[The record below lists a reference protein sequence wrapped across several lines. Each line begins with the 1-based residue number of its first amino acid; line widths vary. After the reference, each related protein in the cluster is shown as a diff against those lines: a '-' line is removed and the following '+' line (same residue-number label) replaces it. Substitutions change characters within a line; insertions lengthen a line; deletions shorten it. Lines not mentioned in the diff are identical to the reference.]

1 MTDTAAPEGIITP
14 ALVRLDVSLGSD
26 KTQVIQAL
34 AAQVAEAGRTAQPD
48 QLAQDALAR
57 EATASTG
64 LPGGIAIPHCR
75 TAAVDVPTLA
85 FARLSPGTDFGA
97 KDGPADLAFLI
108 AAPAVGDATHLQVLT
123 QLARAL
129 VKKSFT
135 DRLRD
140 ARLPEDVVSIVNEV
154 VSLPPG
160 RPKPASGTPQPTQG
174 QTPAGVAASSSA
186 SAPNAGGST
195 PAPAPDAGATGGD
208 ASAAGSSAA
217 PAAEGVAAG
226 AGAGS
231 DQIIT
236 PALVRLDASLG
247 TDKTEVI
254 RALAAQVADAGR
266 TANPSQLV
274 EDALAREATSATGLP
289 GGIAIPHC
297 RTEAVD
303 VPTLAFARLSPA
315 TDFGAKDGP
324 ADLAFLIAAPA
335 GGGATHLK
343 VLTQLARALVKKDF
357 TDGLRQAQTPEDVVG
372 LVTGVVSLPAASGDA
387 PVATAASPA
396 ASPAASAPSGTSTGG
411 GATAVG
417 AATAGAI
424 GGAAASA
431 SNGSSSDTDTS
442 VVGGTAGS
450 PGGDPDRRRSLVAV
464 TACPTGIAHTYMA
477 AEALEAAAE
486 RAGVDIAVET
496 QGSAGATP
504 LPSET
509 IRNADA
515 AIFAVDVGVRD
526 RSRFAGKPLVA
537 SGVKRPMDD
546 ADAMIAEALRYADD
560 PSSSPKV
567 EGGGGGD
574 GDAVTTGGG
583 GSGESW
589 GARTRRVLMTG
600 VSYMIPFVA
609 AGGLLIALSFLF
621 GGYEIV
627 GPFGD
632 IVANNSIVDPP
643 DVQALGLEHAL
654 FGSGVMAYLGAL
666 MFVIGKT
673 AFAFFIPAL
682 AGYIAY
688 AIADRP
694 GIAPG
699 FVMGGL
705 AANVGLFADADGNQ
719 LPSTGFLG
727 AIVGGVL
734 AGLIAHWIAGWK
746 VPAWARGLMPV
757 LVIPLL
763 TSLIAGFLMLIVFG
777 KPITW
782 LMDKLNDGLTSM
794 SGSNAVVLGVILG
807 LMMAFDMG
815 GPLNKVAY
823 SFAAAGVGAAA
834 AASFDDP
841 RLKIMA
847 AVMLAGMVPPIALA
861 LATVLR
867 PQLFTQA
874 ERENGKAGW
883 LLGASFIT
891 EGAIPF
897 AAADP
902 LRVIPAI
909 MLGSAVTGGLS
920 QAFDVAVR
928 APHGGIFVIFAVSNI
943 LAYVGALI
951 AGVLVGAAAVIVLKS
966 LGKKDPDVEA
976 EAKADPALA
985 TV

>member
-1 MTDTAAPEGIITP
+1 MTETSGTEGMITP

-26 KTQVIQAL
+26 KTEVIRAL
-34 AAQVAEAGRTAQPD
+34 AALVAEAGRTRNPD
-48 QLAQDALAR
+48 QLAADALAR
-57 EATASTG
+57 ETTSATG

-75 TAAVDVPTLA
+75 TTAVDVPTLA

-108 AAPAVGDATHLQVLT
+108 AAPATGDATHLKVLT

-129 VKKSFT
+129 VKKGFK
-135 DRLRD
+135 DGLRSAGTAEQVVD
-140 ARLPEDVVSIVNEV
+140 MVTDVVGG
-154 VSLPPG
+154 PP
-160 RPKPASGTPQPTQG
+160 RST
-174 QTPAGVAASSSA
+174 
-186 SAPNAGGST
+186 T
-195 PAPAPDAGATGGD
+195 PAPRTAAASGPSTGG
-208 ASAAGSSAA
+208 ASAATSSAA
-217 PAAEGVAAG
+217 TSSAG
-226 AGAGS
+226 TSSTGTSSAGTSSAGTS
-231 DQIIT
+231 SAGTDQSMIT
-236 PALVRLDASLG
+236 PALVRLDVSLG
-247 TDKTEVI
+247 SDKHDVI
-254 RALAAQVADAGR
+254 RALAAQVAEAGR
-266 TANPSQLV
+266 TQDPDQLV
-274 EDALAREATSATGLP
+274 EDAFARESTSATGLP

-297 RTEAVD
+297 RTPAVD
-303 VPTLAFARLSPA
+303 VPTLAFARLSPP

-335 GGGATHLK
+335 GGDASHLK
-343 VLTQLARALVKKDF
+343 LLTQLARALVKKPF
-357 TDGLRQAQTPEDVVG
+357 TDGLRGAETPEEVAALVSEVVG
-372 LVTGVVSLPAASGDA
+372 DKTSAPPAA
-387 PVATAASPA
+387 VAKTAGAAEATSTAAA
-396 ASPAASAPSGTSTGG
+396 AGTAAPASAPSDP
-411 GATAVG
+411 AP
-417 AATAGAI
+417 AA
-424 GGAAASA
+424 
-431 SNGSSSDTDTS
+431 
-442 VVGGTAGS
+442 
-450 PGGDPDRRRSLVAV
+450 PGGKPSLVAV

-486 RAGVDIAVET
+486 RAGVELAVET
-496 QGSAGATP
+496 QGSAGSTP
-504 LPSET
+504 LAAET
-509 IRNADA
+509 IARAGA

-526 RSRFAGKPLVA
+526 KSRFAGKPLVS

-560 PSSSPKV
+560 PNAPRV
-567 EGGGGGD
+567 EGGAGGD
-574 GDAVTTGGG
+574 GAGDGRTTG

-627 GPFGD
+627 GPFAD
-632 IVANNSIVDPP
+632 IVQNNSLFDPP
-643 DVQALGLEHAL
+643 NVQALGLDHAL

-666 MFVIGKT
+666 MFVIGQT

-705 AANVGLFADADGNQ
+705 AANVGKFADADGAS
-719 LPSTGFLG
+719 LPATGFIG
-727 AIVGGVL
+727 AIIGGVL
-734 AGLIAHWIAGWK
+734 AGIIAHWIAGWS
-746 VPAWARGLMPV
+746 VPKWARGLMPV

-763 TSLIAGFLMLIVFG
+763 TSLIAGFLMLLVFG

-794 SGSNAVVLGVILG
+794 SGSNAVILGVILG

-823 SFAAAGVGAAA
+823 SFAATGVGAAA

-861 LATVLR
+861 LASVVR
-867 PQLFTQA
+867 PKLFTQA

-883 LLGASFIT
+883 LLGSSFIT

-920 QAFDVAVR
+920 EAFDIAVR
-928 APHGGIFVIFAVSNI
+928 APHGGIFVIFAVNNVLGYI
-943 LAYVGALI
+943 GALA
-951 AGVLVGAAAVIVLKS
+951 AGVLVGAAAVIALKS
-966 LGKKDPDVEA
+966 MGKPDPEVEA
-976 EAKADPALA
+976 ESDKELA